1 MVIAEVDNNSFS
13 MILVK
18 KDFQKFDL
26 YIDSNLEV
34 FNFSFDDL
42 VEFLFKF
49 SQKLTIKNQ
58 SFKLSLSINHDL
70 TYNVSFNEET
80 KQVNIDQNSVLRY
93 ILHIFQISVFNR

>member
-1 MVIAEVDNNSFS
+1 MVLAEVDNNSFS

-18 KDFQKFDL
+18 KDFQRFDL

-34 FNFSFDDL
+34 FNFSFYDL

-58 SFKLSLSINHDL
+58 IFKLSLSINYDL
-70 TYNVSFNEET
+70 TYNVSFNDET
-80 KQVNIDQNSVLRY
+80 KQVDIDQDSVLRY
-93 ILHIFQISVFNR
+93 ILQIFQTSVFNR